1 VTHLRRASISPE
13 LALPRPNRA
22 LKIARRFAVD
32 YLPALVLLVLLV
44 VAWEAY
50 VAVSGTRAYVLPAPS
65 RVWTAFLDTRRLL
78 PEHTMTTTR
87 EALIGITA
95 GAGLGVVLAAILAS
109 VPLVRRVLY
118 PLLIASQTIPMI
130 VLAPLLVIWF
140 GLGLTPKIVVVAL
153 IAFFP
158 IVVSTTDALLR
169 ADRELIAL
177 VRSMGANQLQVMQN
191 VLIPSAIP
199 AFFAGLKIAAAYA
212 ITGAVVAEWVGAQ
225 SGLGIYINR
234 SASAF
239 RTDQIFVAIVI
250 IAALSMTL
258 FASVHLLSRIVA
270 PWMFVQDGGR
280 DQ

>member
-1 VTHLRRASISPE
+1 MQTRPIGISAE
-13 LALPRPNRA
+13 NTRVRPKRVA
-22 LKIARRFAVD
+22 RTLRRFATD
-32 YLPALVLLVLLV
+32 YLPAMGLLVLLV
-44 VAWEAY
+44 GAWELY
-50 VAVSGTRAYVLPAPS
+50 VAVSGMRAYVLPAPS
-65 RVWTAFLDTRRLL
+65 RVWSAFVHTRELL
-78 PEHTMTTTR
+78 PQHTLTTTR
-87 EALIGITA
+87 EALLGIAA
-95 GAGLGVVLAAILAS
+95 GATLGVVLAAILAS
-109 VPLVRRVLY
+109 MSLVRRVLY
-118 PLLIASQTIPMI
+118 PLLIVSQTVPMI

-177 VRSMGANQLQVMQN
+177 VRSMGANPLQVMRN

-199 AFFAGLKIAAAYA
+199 AFFAGLKIASAYA

-234 SASAF
+234 SSAAF

-250 IAALSMTL
+250 IAALSMAL
-258 FASVHLLSRIVA
+258 FASVHLLSRLVA
-270 PWMFVQDGGR
+270 PWMYVADGGK

>member
-1 VTHLRRASISPE
+1 MEIRHPLNVAREGPRMRMGPLSKRAAR
-13 LALPRPNRA
+13 LA
-22 LKIARRFAVD
+22 ID
-32 YLPALVLLVLLV
+32 YLPALCLLALLIA
-44 VAWEAY
+44 AWEVY
-50 VAVSGTRAYVLPAPS
+50 VALSDTRPYVLPAPS
-65 RVWTAFLDTRRLL
+65 RIWSAFVHTRALL

-87 EALIGITA
+87 EALLGIVA
-95 GAGLGVVLAAILAS
+95 GATVGVLLAAILAS
-109 VPLVRRVLY
+109 VALLRRVLY
-118 PLLIASQTIPMI
+118 PLLIVSQTIPMI

-177 VRSMGANQLQVMQN
+177 VRSMGANRLQVMAN

-199 AFFAGLKIAAAYA
+199 AFFAGLKIASAYA

-234 SASAF
+234 SSAAF

-250 IAALSMTL
+250 IAVLSMAL
-258 FASVHLLSRIVA
+258 FATVHVLSRVVA
-270 PWMFVQDGGR
+270 PWMYVQDGGK